1 MPENAIIYQR
11 ERFERIATDVAY
23 LSQFLLEMREI
34 TDAAREVL
42 RQRYS
47 TDGANT
53 FGRDFPQVSEA
64 IYRLGNLVGI
74 PPKDRGA
81 LECQRKREASR
92 HQETSR

>member
-1 MPENAIIYQR
+1 MATKSAI
-11 ERFERIATDVAY
+11 AAVMM
-23 LSQFLLEMREI
+23 LEMREI

-47 TDGANT
+47 TDPANT